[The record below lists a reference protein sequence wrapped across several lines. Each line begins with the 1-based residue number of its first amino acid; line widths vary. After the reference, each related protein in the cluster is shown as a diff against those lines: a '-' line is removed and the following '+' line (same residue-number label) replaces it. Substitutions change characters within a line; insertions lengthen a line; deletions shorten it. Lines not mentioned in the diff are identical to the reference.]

1 MPIEEIKNKKKS
13 LEKTITNLLNVFQ
26 EETKTT
32 VSNLNIINEV
42 FHNVNGERKVIID
55 EVVIEIKL

>member
-1 MPIEEIKNKKKS
+1 MTIEEIKNKKKS

>member
-1 MPIEEIKNKKKS
+1 MTIEEIQNKKKS

-32 VSNLNIINEV
+32 VSNLNIINEIV
-42 FHNVNGERKVIID
+42 RNVNGERKVIID

>member
-1 MPIEEIKNKKKS
+1 MTIEEIQNKKKS
-13 LEKTITNLLNVFQ
+13 LEKALTNLLNDFQ

-32 VSNLNIINEV
+32 VSNLNIINEIV
-42 FHNVNGERKVIID
+42 RNVNGERKVIID

>member
-1 MPIEEIKNKKKS
+1 MTIEEIQNKKKA
-13 LEKTITNLLNVFQ
+13 LEKAITNLLNDFQ

>member
-1 MPIEEIKNKKKS
+1 MTIEEIQKKKKQ
-13 LEKTITNLLNVFQ
+13 LEETITNLLNDFQ

-42 FHNVNGERKVIID
+42 VQNVNGESKVIID
-55 EVVIEIKL
+55 EVDIEIKL

>member
-1 MPIEEIKNKKKS
+1 MTIEEIQKKKKQ
-13 LEKTITNLLNVFQ
+13 LEETITNLLNDFQ

-42 FHNVNGERKVIID
+42 VQNVNGESKVIID